1 MGMEHEGALKS
12 NWMLSISGIKKVLA
26 KYSGLTLVE
35 ITQLFRP
42 RSLGRATWG
51 GGGGADLAEK
61 RLSRVAKPRWRQCH
75 LTETRLH
82 FDLVWQSFS
91 GEKDPGLPRLLLGQ
105 ANLPIV
111 AGLPARPGPLSSGFR
126 QLATLTR
133 LAHRVPSAGQLCCTL
148 STLSEMVSLM
158 TFSMSP

>member
-51 GGGGADLAEK
+51 GGGGG
-61 RLSRVAKPRWRQCH
+61 RLGGETSLKSCQ
-75 LTETRLH
+75 TEMA
-82 FDLVWQSFS
+82 S
-91 GEKDPGLPRLLLGQ
+91 
-105 ANLPIV
+105 
-111 AGLPARPGPLSSGFR
+111 
-126 QLATLTR
+126 
-133 LAHRVPSAGQLCCTL
+133 VPSDRD
-148 STLSEMVSLM
+148 
-158 TFSMSP
+158 